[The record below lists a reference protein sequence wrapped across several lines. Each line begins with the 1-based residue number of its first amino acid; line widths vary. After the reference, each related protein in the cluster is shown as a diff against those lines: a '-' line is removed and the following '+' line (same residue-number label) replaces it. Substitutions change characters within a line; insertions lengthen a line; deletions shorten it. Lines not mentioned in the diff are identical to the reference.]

1 MKHKR
6 FARSNEHSRGILC
19 QSCHVDSALRP
30 RVRIGFP
37 GLRFTLTSVGVSG
50 AGERRE
56 ERIARLESAV
66 TDASA
71 ALAQLKPQAP
81 LIDEITR
88 AITKALGAGHKL
100 LIRGNGG
107 SACQAQHFAAEL
119 VSRYRAVRPGLPALA
134 LAADGALMSCLGN
147 DFSFEDIFARQV
159 QALGQPGDVLV
170 ALSTSGNSEN
180 VPRALTFARRSGMLS
195 VALLGKDG
203 GRTKGAAGL
212 ELIVAHPDTAR
223 VQEAH
228 QFLIH
233 AIMDGVEETLA
244 PQNRV

>member
-1 MKHKR
+1 MD
-6 FARSNEHSRGILC
+6 FA
-19 QSCHVDSALRP
+19 
-30 RVRIGFP
+30 
-37 GLRFTLTSVGVSG
+37 GLRFKLTSVGVSG
-50 AGERRE
+50 AGERQER
-56 ERIARLESAV
+56 RIARVESAV
-66 TDASA
+66 TDAA
-71 ALAQLKPQAP
+71 RVLAELKSQAP

-88 AITKALGAGHKL
+88 AIAKALGAGQKL
-100 LIRGNGG
+100 LTCGNGG

-119 VSRYRAVRPGLPALA
+119 MGRYRAVRPGLPALA
-134 LAADGALMSCLGN
+134 LDVDGALMSCLGN

-180 VPRALTFARRSGMLS
+180 VLRALTSARQSGMIS
-195 VALLGKDG
+195 IALLGRDG
-203 GRTKGAAGL
+203 GRTKGAAAL
-212 ELIVAHPDTAR
+212 ELIVAHQDTAR

-244 PQNRV
+244 PQRAAT